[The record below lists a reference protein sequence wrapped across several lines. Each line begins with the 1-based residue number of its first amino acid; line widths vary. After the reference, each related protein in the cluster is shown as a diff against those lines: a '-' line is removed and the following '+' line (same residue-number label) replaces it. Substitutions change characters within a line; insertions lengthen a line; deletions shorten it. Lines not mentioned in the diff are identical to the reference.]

1 MAILRYKE
9 VKKMSDKELSSQKLE
24 LNKEVLRLN
33 SQVASGTT
41 PENPGKIKEIKR
53 TLARIETFENIKGGN
68 KQKT

>member
-53 TLARIETFENIKGGN
+53 TLARIETFENIKGGS